1 LTVDQSTPLT
11 SPAPDGRIVTLVMCS
26 TSGQLLGTLPP
37 VPVGSP
43 WWPDVG
49 PVVDAA
55 AARGVA
61 VRVLRLLEADGQ
73 APRDGHVAYL
83 AELLSPP
90 TGRLLPVPDHLAA
103 LATREDPRRA
113 RWARPG
119 GVADVL
125 SWADGVL
132 HGAGTPRTGPAV
144 QVKSWNLSSVLR
156 LPTAR
161 GPVWCKSVP
170 PFLAHE
176 GAAIAAV
183 ATTHRELV
191 PVLLGSR
198 REPGGSGT
206 VLLDDVPGEDRWEA
220 PLPVLVRMV
229 RAWVDVQAAWAG
241 RAQELLAAGLP
252 DRRTPALLDAVL
264 AVIGRE
270 DVRAELAPDEV
281 TALDRLAAGLPG
293 VLRELDACGLP
304 PTLVH
309 GDLHPGNW
317 RGPGDELV
325 LLDWGDS
332 GVGHPLL
339 DLPAFLTRVPD
350 EGRRSVLA
358 AWADAWRERA
368 PDADPDRAV
377 HLVAPV
383 AELVRAVVYRTFL
396 DGIEA
401 SERTY
406 HDGDVAAA
414 LRAALQAAR
423 RQP

>member
-1 LTVDQSTPLT
+1 MTP
-11 SPAPDGRIVTLVMCS
+11 GRVVTLVLCS
-26 TSGQLLGTLPP
+26 TSGELLGMLPP
-37 VPVGSP
+37 VPVASP
-43 WWPDVG
+43 WWPDIG

-55 AARGVA
+55 AERGIA

-73 APRDGHVAYL
+73 APRDGNVAYL
-83 AELLSPP
+83 AELTAAPP
-90 TGRLLPVPDHLAA
+90 GGLLPVPDRLAA
-103 LATREDPRRA
+103 LATRDDPRRA
-113 RWARPG
+113 PWARPG
-119 GVADVL
+119 GVADVV

-132 HGAGTPRTGPAV
+132 DRAGTPRTGHAS

-183 ATTHRELV
+183 SSTHPALV

-198 REPGGSGT
+198 REAHGAGT
-206 VLLDDVPGEDRWEA
+206 VLLGDIPGEDRWEA

-241 RAQELLAAGLP
+241 RSDDLLAAGLP
-252 DRRTPALLDAVL
+252 DRRTPALLDGVL
-264 AVIGRE
+264 GTIGRA
-270 DVRAELAPDEV
+270 DVRDELAPAEIA
-281 TALDRLAAGLPG
+281 TLDHLAAGLPD
-293 VLRELDACGLP
+293 VLHELDACGLP

-317 RGPGDELV
+317 RGPGDDLV

-332 GVGHPLL
+332 AVGHPLL
-339 DLPAFLTRVPD
+339 DLPAFLSRVPAA
-350 EGRRSVLA
+350 GRPAVLA

-368 PDADPDRAV
+368 PHADLDRAI

-396 DGIEA
+396 DGVEA
-401 SERTY
+401 SERIY

-414 LRAALQAAR
+414 LRSALAVAR
-423 RQP
+423 SEPGARP